1 MKILLIIGVLLFSL
15 LLLLLFLLLFTKSTI
30 YIRYYHAK
38 DNDDLTIQV
47 KLLFGLIRYKKQIPL
62 IKIDDNSPTIVVKE
76 ETKINESEA
85 TDTKKTKQF
94 SPEDLLNTLTNA
106 KEILQHVINFHR
118 IIRYFLSKVMIK
130 NIEWSSIVGL
140 GDAAHTGAIS
150 GALWAVKGGI
160 IGIASQYMSMK
171 NMPKISIYP
180 QFQRVA
186 SETLFKC
193 MFQFRIGHAMFAGIK
208 IIKFWKGGFPRIKST
223 DTTTS
228 VQK

>member
-1 MKILLIIGVLLFSL
+1 MKLILIIGIILFSL
-15 LLLLLFLLLFTKSTI
+15 LLLLFFLLLVTKSTI
-30 YIRYYHAK
+30 HIRYYHKK
-38 DNDDLTIQV
+38 DSDDLTIEV
-47 KLLFGLIRYKKQIPL
+47 KLLFGLIRYKKKIPL

-76 ETKINESEA
+76 ETKINESQEA
-85 TDTKKTKQF
+85 GTKKTKQF
-94 SPEDLLNTLTNA
+94 SAEDLVATLENA
-106 KEILQHVINFHR
+106 KEILWHVVGFHR
-118 IIRYFLSKVMIK
+118 IIRSFLSKVTIK

-140 GDAAHTGAIS
+140 GDAAHTGAVS

-160 IGIASQYMSMK
+160 IGIISQYMRMQ
-171 NMPKISIYP
+171 NMPKINIYP

-186 SETLFKC
+186 SETLFTC

-208 IIKFWKGGFPRIKST
+208 IIKFWKGGFPQIKST

>member
-1 MKILLIIGVLLFSL
+1 MKMLLIIGVVLFAAL
-15 LLLLLFLLLFTKSTI
+15 LLLVLLLLFTKTTI
-30 YIRYYHAK
+30 HIRYYHAK
-38 DNDDLTIQV
+38 DNDDLTIQA
-47 KLLFGLIRYKKQIPL
+47 KLLFGLIRYKKKIPL
-62 IKIDDNSPTIVVKE
+62 IKIDDDSPTIVVKE
-76 ETKINESEA
+76 ETSINDSEA

-94 SPEDLLNTLTNA
+94 SPEDLLNTLDNA
-106 KEILQHVINFHR
+106 KELLLHVVGFHR
-118 IIRYFLSKVMIK
+118 IIRSFLSKVIIK

-150 GALWAVKGGI
+150 GAIWAVKGSVIGI
-160 IGIASQYMSMK
+160 ISQYMRMQ
-171 NMPKISIYP
+171 NMPKINIYP

-186 SETLFKC
+186 SETLFTC

-208 IIKFWKGGFPRIKST
+208 IIKFWKGGFPQIKST